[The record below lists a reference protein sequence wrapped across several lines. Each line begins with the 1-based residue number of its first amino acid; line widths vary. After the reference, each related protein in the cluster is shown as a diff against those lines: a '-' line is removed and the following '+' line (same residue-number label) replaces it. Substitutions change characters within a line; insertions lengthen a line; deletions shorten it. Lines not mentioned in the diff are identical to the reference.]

1 MFSNDRSQLR
11 QLFYQAWQGRLDG
24 RPLEPLE
31 MQIADIVAQHPEYH
45 ALLADEAQRDR
56 DYLPENGETNPFLH
70 MAMHLAL
77 HEQLATGRPAGIV
90 EVHARLAR
98 RLGDAHAAEHR
109 MMDCLAEALWQ
120 SQRQGQPPD
129 EQAYLACLQRL
140 AADGS

>member
-11 QLFYQAWQGRLDG
+11 QLFYQAWQGRQAG

-45 ALLADEAQRDR
+45 ALLADESQRDR

-77 HEQLATGRPAGIV
+77 HEQLATGRPTGIA
-90 EVHARLAR
+90 EVHARLVR
-98 RLGDAHAAEHR
+98 RLGDAHEAEHR

-120 SQRQGQPPD
+120 SQRQGRPPD
-129 EQAYLACLQRL
+129 EPAYLACLRRL
-140 AADGS
+140 ADGG